1 MKKSFLV
8 VSIFLSALIAYA
20 DENVLQTIQI
30 EPIRDTYNIVLI
42 SDKAVDVR
50 KEVEDNGSILLSMK
64 GIRASE
70 MLNTVYNGT
79 ADIDSV
85 LVTPKNNNEL
95 EIRVK
100 GDNVEHSTVTFDSL
114 TPAVSLPSKAK
125 QEIVLNKPMKT
136 YESVFNFDEEEES
149 AVSSLPPL
157 GQKIVDMF
165 KNIYSHKS
173 NRTIIQFGLLGL
185 ILFAAIR
192 LLRVRE
198 TNEIKVGLAQ
208 SLAEREINLYKN
220 MQTPISNNFTSS
232 TEKPYTT
239 LSYGLNAYR
248 NVNRNP
254 YETNRAVVNSTS
266 NGISSG
272 ANQPAGNRGNQGVD
286 RSLNKMLNQVKP
298 AGANANVMS
307 RRGNPAVAAAT
318 EPELKQNLATP
329 ISNSHPN
336 IDNVKFLETMS
347 AIYEKSGR
355 HDLAQG
361 IKANLSKVK

>member
-1 MKKSFLV
+1 MKKSFLI
-8 VSIFLSALIAYA
+8 VSMFLSALVAFA

-30 EPIRDTYNIVLI
+30 EPIKDSYNIVLI
-42 SDKAVDVR
+42 SDKAVDVK
-50 KEVEDNGSILLSMK
+50 KEVEEDGSILLSMK

-114 TPAVSLPSKAK
+114 TPPVNAQSKAK
-125 QEIVLNKPMKT
+125 QEIILNKPMKT
-136 YESVFNFDEEEES
+136 YEPVFSTDVEEEFYS
-149 AVSSLPPL
+149 PSFPPV
-157 GQKIVDMF
+157 GQKIVNLI
-165 KNIYSHKS
+165 KNIYGNKT
-173 NRTIIQFGLLGL
+173 NRGIINFGLLGI

-192 LLRVRE
+192 LIRTKE
-198 TNEIKVGLAQ
+198 TEEIKVGLAQ
-208 SLAEREINLYKN
+208 SLADREINLYKP
-220 MQTPISNNFTSS
+220 MQTPVTNNFTSS

-239 LSYGLNAYR
+239 LNYGLNAYR
-248 NVNRNP
+248 NVNKNP
-254 YETNRAVVNSTS
+254 YETRRTGVNTPINNAKKAVSSPVHKGMT
-266 NGISSG
+266 GI
-272 ANQPAGNRGNQGVD
+272 
-286 RSLNKMLNQVKP
+286 NKMSDIMPQS
-298 AGANANVMS
+298 ANA
-307 RRGNPAVAAAT
+307 AVSAAVEQALS
-318 EPELKQNLATP
+318 PQQVSPVSKQQ
-329 ISNSHPN
+329 PN